1 MPENDNKLNRLDK
14 NESDAKT
21 LKNRLVGL
29 GYIVMGLFS
38 MFFLRRNDG
47 WVEDYFRVMTGVFLI
62 IAGLVTIVWSRSL
75 ANDEITDDE
84 NEVGNNKTEVRN
96 DKH

>member
-29 GYIVMGLFS
+29 GSIVMGLFS
-38 MFFLRRNDG
+38 MFFFRRNDG